1 MEDFIRDMLV
11 AITLTMLAVV
21 LSGALQSLRA

>member
-21 LSGALQSLRA
+21 LSGALQSFRV